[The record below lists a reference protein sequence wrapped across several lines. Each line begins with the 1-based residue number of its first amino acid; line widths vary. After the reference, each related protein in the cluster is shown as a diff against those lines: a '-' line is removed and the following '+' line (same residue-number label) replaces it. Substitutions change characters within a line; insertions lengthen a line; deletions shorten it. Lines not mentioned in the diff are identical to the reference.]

1 MPPMAKFTAP
11 RPRKNKVLSS
21 NPDSVR
27 AREYSHSHFGWDAER
42 RRIRTKYRTRKSRAI
57 HKLQGSKQYLNLKEP
72 DQARILEKL
81 TMQLDDELEQEL
93 KAEYKYWLSLVR
105 GEESSLEDEEEYA
118 ETDQEKE
125 VQEVNYEISETEHKE
140 IQSDVEN
147 EEAEEWYG
155 IVDSEDDGEEWAGL
169 ETDESQGIDGNIE
182 AESMSENL
190 AEGLHVIWKHW
201 RGHFDK
207 SLKYYT
213 KIGQIEDPEVG
224 EDENLS

>member
-1 MPPMAKFTAP
+1 
-11 RPRKNKVLSS
+11 
-21 NPDSVR
+21 
-27 AREYSHSHFGWDAER
+27 
-42 RRIRTKYRTRKSRAI
+42 
-57 HKLQGSKQYLNLKEP
+57 
-72 DQARILEKL
+72 
-81 TMQLDDELEQEL
+81 MQLDDELEQEL

-105 GEESSLEDEEEYA
+105 GEESSLEDDEKYA

-125 VQEVNYEISETEHKE
+125 VQEVNYENSETEYKE

-201 RGHFDK
+201 QGHFDK

>member
-1 MPPMAKFTAP
+1 M
-11 RPRKNKVLSS
+11 
-21 NPDSVR
+21 
-27 AREYSHSHFGWDAER
+27 
-42 RRIRTKYRTRKSRAI
+42 
-57 HKLQGSKQYLNLKEP
+57 
-72 DQARILEKL
+72 
-81 TMQLDDELEQEL
+81 
-93 KAEYKYWLSLVR
+93 
-105 GEESSLEDEEEYA
+105 
-118 ETDQEKE
+118 
-125 VQEVNYEISETEHKE
+125 EHKE

-207 SLKYYT
+207 SLKYYI

-224 EDENLS
+224 EDEDLS